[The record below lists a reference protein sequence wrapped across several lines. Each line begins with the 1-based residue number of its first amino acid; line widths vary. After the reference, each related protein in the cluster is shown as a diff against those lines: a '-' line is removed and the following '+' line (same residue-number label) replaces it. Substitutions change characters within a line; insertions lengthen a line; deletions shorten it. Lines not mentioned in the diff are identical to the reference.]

1 MPSMCSLCHKN
12 EENTFHLFFLCPY
25 VIQIWNWFAHS
36 LNCTL
41 QFQSKEDIWSV
52 CKKAS
57 NQQCK
62 VVITTALINIFNVFW
77 FARNQARLN
86 DKIVTWRSSVSV
98 ISSNS
103 NMAGNLTSKKA
114 SSSMYDFTILKKF
127 NVNIHPPNAPK
138 IIKVLWHPPILNWV
152 KCNTDGSATSS
163 SLACGGIF
171 RNNNAQF
178 MLCFSENTGNGN
190 AFFAELSGAMRA
202 IELASQHRWTKL
214 WLECDSAMV
223 VNAFKNNTIVPW
235 KIRNRWE
242 NCLAL
247 CKSMQIGRAHV

>member
-1 MPSMCSLCHKN
+1 
-12 EENTFHLFFLCPY
+12 
-25 VIQIWNWFAHS
+25 
-36 LNCTL
+36 
-41 QFQSKEDIWSV
+41 
-52 CKKAS
+52 
-57 NQQCK
+57 
-62 VVITTALINIFNVFW
+62 VVITTTLINIFNVVW
-77 FARNQARLN
+77 FARNQARFN
-86 DKIVTWRSSVSV
+86 DKIVTGRSSVSV

-190 AFFAELSGAMRA
+190 TFFAELSGAMRA

-247 CKSMQIGRAHV
+247 CKSMQLLVTRVYREGNSCADTLANLGLTIDHLTIWTDLPLCRRRHFVKNRLAMPTYRFSYP